1 MIYEVVRMS
10 DKGSPVFFMR
20 LPAEVG
26 SQTVFT
32 LTHTVQ
38 KFTDRV
44 EFKWGAGF
52 GFDSVS
58 LFPDAIAAFQ
68 AIRKMKNNLVVFK
81 FEPAKNDTVVYET
94 TQGAHSVMNGIAFQA
109 GPGESFRVHVS
120 VMGQHIA
127 FLVDSQQLLIAI
139 AELGGDPE

>member
-1 MIYEVVRMS
+1 MEIVYDVQKINDFKPPTYFVCNSER
-10 DKGSPVFFMR
+10 
-20 LPAEVG
+20 
-26 SQTVFT
+26 
-32 LTHTVQ
+32 THTMLCLSHKVQ

-44 EFKWGAGF
+44 EVR
-52 GFDSVS
+52 FDTGGGLGVS

-68 AIRKMKNNLVVFK
+68 AIRKTKNNLVVFK

-94 TQGAHSVMNGIAFQA
+94 TQGVHSVMDGIAFQA

-127 FLVDSQQLLIAI
+127 FLVDSQQLLTAI